1 MPTITRMDPTA
12 ASRTRIRTTT
22 TMTTTGI
29 AMDSFIVRAV
39 VADLGVALVT
49 GPLGCFIIWRRMAY
63 FGDTLSHAALT
74 GIAIGILFGVNAT
87 IGIVGTG
94 LVVGA
99 LLLALQRQ
107 RTVPVDTLL
116 GILSH
121 GALATGLIVISF
133 LTTVRIDLMGYLFG
147 DILAVSSGDLLWIYG
162 GGLLVLVSLAFIW
175 QPLIALTVH
184 EDIAAAEG
192 IRTALVRMIF
202 TALIALTVAIAMKIV
217 GVLLVTALLIV
228 PAATARRFAA
238 TPEAMAVG
246 AAAVGVLS
254 VIAGLCGSL
263 TWDTPSGPSMVCA
276 AVLAFAL
283 VTMAGGF
290 AGALKRP

>member
-1 MPTITRMDPTA
+1 
-12 ASRTRIRTTT
+12 
-22 TMTTTGI
+22 
-29 AMDSFIVRAV
+29 MDSFIVRAL
-39 VADLGVALVT
+39 AAGIGVALVT

-74 GIAIGILFGVNAT
+74 GVAIGILLGVDAT

-94 LVVGA
+94 LIVGA

-107 RTVPVDTLL
+107 RAVPVDTLL

-121 GALATGLIVISF
+121 GALAAGLIVIGF
-133 LTTVRIDLMGYLFG
+133 MKTVRVDLMGYLFG
-147 DILAVSSGDLLWIYG
+147 DILAVSLGDLAWIYAG
-162 GGLLVLVSLAFIW
+162 GALVLAALTIIW

-184 EDIAAAEG
+184 EEIAAAEG
-192 IRTALVRMIF
+192 IRTSLIRMMF

-228 PAATARRFAA
+228 PAAAARRFAA
-238 TPEAMAVG
+238 SPEAMAIG
-246 AAAVGVLS
+246 AAIVGIIS
-254 VIAGLCGSL
+254 VVAGLAGSL
-263 TWDTPSGPSMVCA
+263 TWDAPAGPSMVGA
-276 AVLAFAL
+276 AVVAFAA
-283 VTMAGGF
+283 VTAAGGF

>member
-1 MPTITRMDPTA
+1 MCMAPTA
-12 ASRTRIRTTT
+12 TTVIMVIT
-22 TMTTTGI
+22 
-29 AMDSFIVRAV
+29 MDSFIVRAV
-39 VADLGVALVT
+39 AAGIGVAIVT

-99 LLLALQRQ
+99 LLLALQKQ
-107 RTVPVDTLL
+107 RAVPVDTLL

-133 LTTVRIDLMGYLFG
+133 MTSVRVDLMGYLFG
-147 DILAVSSGDLLWIYG
+147 DILAVSLGDLAWIYG
-162 GGLLVLVSLAFIW
+162 GGLVVLAGLAFIW

-192 IRTALVRMIF
+192 IRTSLVRMTF

-238 TPEAMAVG
+238 TPEAMAIG
-246 AAAVGVLS
+246 AVVAGIIA
-254 VIAGLCGSL
+254 VIAGLGGSL
-263 TWDTPSGPSMVCA
+263 MWDTPAGPSMVGA
-276 AVLAFAL
+276 AVIAFAL
-283 VTMAGGF
+283 VTVAGGF

>member
-1 MPTITRMDPTA
+1 MVIT
-12 ASRTRIRTTT
+12 
-22 TMTTTGI
+22 
-29 AMDSFIVRAV
+29 MDSFVVRAI
-39 VADLGVALVT
+39 AAGIGVALVT

-99 LLLALQRQ
+99 LLLALQKQ

-133 LTTVRIDLMGYLFG
+133 MTSVRVDLMGYLFG
-147 DILAVSSGDLLWIYG
+147 DILAVSLGDLAWIYG
-162 GGLLVLVSLAFIW
+162 GGLLVLAGLAFIW

-192 IRTALVRMIF
+192 IRTSLIRMTF

-238 TPEAMAVG
+238 TPEAMAIG
-246 AAAVGVLS
+246 AAVAGIIA
-254 VIAGLCGSL
+254 VIAGLAGSL
-263 TWDTPSGPSMVCA
+263 TWDTPSGPSMVGA
-276 AVLAFAL
+276 AVIAFAL
-283 VTMAGGF
+283 VTVAGGF

>member
-1 MPTITRMDPTA
+1 MARTAITA
-12 ASRTRIRTTT
+12 
-22 TMTTTGI
+22 TMGI
-29 AMDSFIVRAV
+29 TMDSFILRAV
-39 VADLGVALVT
+39 AAGIGVALVT

-94 LVVGA
+94 LVVGG

-121 GALATGLIVISF
+121 GALATGLIVIGF
-133 LTTVRIDLMGYLFG
+133 MTTVRVDLMGYLFG
-147 DILAVSSGDLLWIYG
+147 DILAVSLEDLVWIYG
-162 GGLLVLVSLAFIW
+162 GGLVVLAGLAFIW

-192 IRTALVRMIF
+192 IRTSLVRMTF

-246 AAAVGVLS
+246 AVIAGMIA
-254 VIAGLCGSL
+254 VIAGLSASL
-263 TWDTPSGPSMVCA
+263 EWDTPSGPSMVGA
-276 AVLAFAL
+276 AVIAFAL
-283 VTMAGGF
+283 VTVAGGF
-290 AGALKRP
+290 ASALKRP

>member
-1 MPTITRMDPTA
+1 MITATTIIVMTA
-12 ASRTRIRTTT
+12 T
-22 TMTTTGI
+22 
-29 AMDSFIVRAV
+29 AMDSFIVRAII
-39 VADLGVALVT
+39 AGIGVALVT

-74 GIAIGILFGVNAT
+74 GVAIGILLGINTT
-87 IGIVGTG
+87 IGIVATG

-107 RTVPVDTLL
+107 RLVPVDTVL

-121 GALATGLIVISF
+121 GALALGLIVIGLMS
-133 LTTVRIDLMGYLFG
+133 TVRIDLMGYLFG
-147 DILAVSSGDLLWIYG
+147 DILAVAPADLAWIYG
-162 GGLLVLVSLAFIW
+162 GGAVVLAGLMLIW
-175 QPLIALTVH
+175 QPLTALTVH

-192 IRTALVRMIF
+192 IRTSLIRMTF

-228 PAATARRFAA
+228 PAATARRFAT
-238 TPEAMAVG
+238 TPESMAVG
-246 AAAVGVLS
+246 AALVGVVA
-254 VIAGLCGSL
+254 VIAGLSASL
-263 TWDTPSGPSMVCA
+263 IWDTPSGPSIVAA
-276 AVLAFAL
+276 AVVAFAL
-283 VTMAGGF
+283 VTTASGF